1 MKQVFTYS
9 NDLEAVEKISRLMA
23 KREGKITITYKS
35 GWKITFEK

>member
-23 KREGKITITYKS
+23 KREGKITITYEG